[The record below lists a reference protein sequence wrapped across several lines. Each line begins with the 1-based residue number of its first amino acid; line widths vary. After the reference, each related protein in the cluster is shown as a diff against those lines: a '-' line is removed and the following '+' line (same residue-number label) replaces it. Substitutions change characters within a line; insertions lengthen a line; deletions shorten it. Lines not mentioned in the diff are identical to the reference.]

1 MSEERFVSHDSS
13 VQDDVENIENKNAQK
28 GTWDVKLLKPPLTNA
43 KTRAKVVHPTTRR
56 SSHVSRRSH
65 FHLRRKDKD
74 DYEPPM
80 EVS

>member
-43 KTRAKVVHPTTRR
+43 KNESESCTPFYQKV
-56 SSHVSRRSH
+56 
-65 FHLRRKDKD
+65 
-74 DYEPPM
+74 
-80 EVS
+80 